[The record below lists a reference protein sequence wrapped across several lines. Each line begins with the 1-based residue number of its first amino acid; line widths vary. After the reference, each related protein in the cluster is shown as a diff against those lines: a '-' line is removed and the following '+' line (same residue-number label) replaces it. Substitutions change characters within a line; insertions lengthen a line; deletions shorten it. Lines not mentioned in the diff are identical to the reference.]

1 MSDPLTLYKLI
12 VLYML
17 NRVSFP
23 LTAAQIS
30 DFILTR
36 EYTNFLTLQQVIREL
51 TDTGLVDAR
60 TVRNRTQLLLTKDG
74 KQTLDFFSQ
83 QISASIR
90 QEIDEYLKENEMELR
105 NEVSILAD
113 YYKSTSGEYE
123 AHLKAKEGNVTLVDL
138 IISVPVEETAA
149 AICDNWQKKKPGNL
163 SVPDRAAVL
172 NVTPMQRTAGASL
185 LLRFFLSHD
194 LTPAGYTN
202 DRLGEIRILGMI
214 WCIYIFIYIVGLL
227 WTSVC
232 MV

>member
-138 IISVPVEETAA
+138 IISVPVEETAS
-149 AICDNWQKKKPGNL
+149 AICDNWQKKN
-163 SVPDRAAVL
+163 
-172 NVTPMQRTAGASL
+172 Q
-185 LLRFFLSHD
+185 
-194 LTPAGYTN
+194 
-202 DRLGEIRILGMI
+202 EIYQYLIEQL
-214 WCIYIFIYIVGLL
+214 F
-227 WTSVC
+227 
-232 MV
+232 

>member
-113 YYKSTSGEYE
+113 YYKATSGEYE
-123 AHLKAKEGNVTLVDL
+123 AHLIAKEKDVTM
-138 IISVPVEETAA
+138 VEIT
-149 AICDNWQKKKPGNL
+149 L
-163 SVPDRAAVL
+163 SVPDEA
-172 NVTPMQRTAGASL
+172 TASSICANWQTENQDVYQYLVS
-185 LLRFFLSHD
+185 
-194 LTPAGYTN
+194 
-202 DRLGEIRILGMI
+202 RL
-214 WCIYIFIYIVGLL
+214 F
-227 WTSVC
+227 
-232 MV
+232 